1 MRAQYVNAEMDLGLK
16 DSEPENFVDYNG
28 NVRDANDI
36 RETLQGSA
44 FWNERLAR
52 LEALGIEE
60 TCRKMKEGMDRYS
73 RKDLI
78 KDLKLIKRQ
87 MGLVIVL
94 ANN

>member
-1 MRAQYVNAEMDLGLK
+1 
-16 DSEPENFVDYNG
+16 
-28 NVRDANDI
+28 
-36 RETLQGSA
+36 
-44 FWNERLAR
+44 
-52 LEALGIEE
+52 
-60 TCRKMKEGMDRYS
+60 MKEGMDRYS